1 MQRSVKISLC
11 VLGAVALAGCAP
23 SYKPDTYATAAIQQV
38 NKVEPGV
45 VVGFRQVMITA
56 SGTVGAVTGGAA
68 GGVLGSR
75 SGTVGIDSALGTVG
89 GSAIGS
95 IVGTTLEHA
104 TADTTGW
111 EYIVR
116 KDNGEMVSVTQR
128 EETPLQLGQKVLVI
142 GGAQARIV
150 PDYST
155 PPAPAVA
162 AKPAEEKP
170 AEAPKAKS
178 GNAKPSFPLLVVPL
192 SSESTYTSAPEDT
205 RTAPV
210 AVPAAPAEPATP
222 EVSPAAPD
230 APTAAIVET
239 ITEPAQQAA
248 PAEATAAEPAPAEP
262 APEPETTPAAQP

>member
-1 MQRSVKISLC
+1 MKLSLC
-11 VLGAVALAGCAP
+11 ALGALALAGCAP
-23 SYKPDTYATAAIQQV
+23 SYKPDTYATAALQQV

-75 SGTVGIDSALGTVG
+75 SSVYGIDSALGAVG
-89 GSAIGS
+89 GSAVGS

-116 KDNGEMVSVTQR
+116 KQNGEMVSVTQR
-128 EETPLQLGQKVLVI
+128 EESPLQLGQKVLVI

-155 PPAPAVA
+155 PPEPAVA
-162 AKPAEEKP
+162 AKPAEEKT
-170 AEAPKAKS
+170 AKKS
-178 GNAKPSFPLLVVPL
+178 AKTAKPSFPLLVVPL
-192 SSESTYTSAPEDT
+192 SSESTYTSAPEDAT
-205 RTAPV
+205 PLPV
-210 AVPAAPAEPATP
+210 AIPAAPAETASPQATP
-222 EVSPAAPD
+222 APADVPAE
-230 APTAAIVET
+230 APTAAIADTISEPPSPTAPVE
-239 ITEPAQQAA
+239 AA
-248 PAEATAAEPAPAEP
+248 PVEAAPDAAPKP
-262 APEPETTPAAQP
+262 